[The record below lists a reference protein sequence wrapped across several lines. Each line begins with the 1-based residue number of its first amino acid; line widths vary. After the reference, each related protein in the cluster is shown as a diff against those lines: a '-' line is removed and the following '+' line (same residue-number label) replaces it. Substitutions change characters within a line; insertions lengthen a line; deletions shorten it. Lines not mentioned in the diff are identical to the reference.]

1 MRDFLFSI
9 PILAWLF
16 LFTGCSS
23 YLPTDYYL
31 IRVPPAPAIEAEAL
45 PLRIDVSAVRAPL
58 RYQNEMVFRRGDYQV
73 GFYEHSKWAASPSE
87 MVRRALIDAL
97 NRSELFSQVDLIGRN
112 SEADLSLQA
121 ELESFDQV
129 IDGGDLRA
137 EFSLLLE
144 VVRTD
149 TGSPVWSYRAL
160 AEVPQ
165 KGEGQL
171 AEAMSQAVGEALG
184 SAITEM
190 GKSEELRRLVPRSQ
204 PE

>member
-9 PILAWLF
+9 SILAWLF

-23 YLPTDYYL
+23 YLPTEYYL
-31 IRVPPAPAIEAEAL
+31 IRVPLAPAIEAEAL
-45 PLRIDVSAVRAPL
+45 PLRLDVSAVRAPL

-112 SEADLSLQA
+112 SAADLSLQA

-129 IDGGDLRA
+129 IDGDDLRA

-190 GKSEELRRLVPRSQ
+190 GKSEELRRLVPRPQ